1 MKCAVAF
8 LIRFLTLCNTSCMLK
23 GSLAHMASSSIGCVP
38 SEITIK
44 KNRYG
49 FVNDSY
55 VAQCRGGGLIT
66 ARQANVWGGNTANTK
81 CAQSMP

>member
-1 MKCAVAF
+1 
-8 LIRFLTLCNTSCMLK
+8 MLK
-23 GSLAHMASSSIGCVP
+23 GSLAHMASSSIGCTP

-55 VAQCRGGGLIT
+55 VAQSEGEDLLLHDKQMFVEAILQIQNVRNQCHNMMLRSENGL
-66 ARQANVWGGNTANTK
+66 
-81 CAQSMP
+81 

>member
-23 GSLAHMASSSIGCVP
+23 GSLAHMASSSIGCTP

-49 FVNDSY
+49 FINVKM
-55 VAQCRGGGLIT
+55 QRREFPII
-66 ARQANVWGGNTANTK
+66 RQSSFGRTR
-81 CAQSMP
+81 